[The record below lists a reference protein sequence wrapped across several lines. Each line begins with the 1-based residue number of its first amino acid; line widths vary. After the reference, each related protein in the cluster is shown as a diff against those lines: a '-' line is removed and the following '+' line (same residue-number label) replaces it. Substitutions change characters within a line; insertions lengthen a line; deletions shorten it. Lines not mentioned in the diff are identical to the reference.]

1 MSILRT
7 VVGSFPV
14 RNVPIEKAI
23 QEIVEMQLKYG
34 IDIFSDGEQ
43 RADMIGY
50 FENIPG
56 LERNQRGL
64 YIKSKILPPN
74 NVSNFIKFRDAEIVK
89 QYLDIKGKHDARLKV
104 TITGPITL
112 GFSTAIN
119 GLNYYSSIRDTNI
132 YVDFA
137 NALSPIIEEVYRKG
151 YYLQID
157 EPSLSAKVID
167 TKLGVNILNNLLKN
181 LPSSF
186 KDEKTIIHVCG
197 QLNSRIFSDLLNVDA
212 KVLSLAFSAPNV
224 QKNIEL
230 LSKQILNDSGKR
242 LGVGCIS
249 VQVSSLEDVDSI
261 EVVLRRLSQIREK
274 IGIEYFALVHP
285 DCGLRALNDKIAET
299 ILERMYHAVNVFLQQ
314 S

>member
-1 MSILRT
+1 MSVLRT

-23 QEIVEMQLKYG
+23 LEVVEMQLKYG
-34 IDIFSDGEQ
+34 IDVFSDGEQ

-64 YIKSKILPPN
+64 YIKSKVLPPN
-74 NVSNFIKFRDAEIVK
+74 NVRDFIKFRDAEIVK
-89 QYLDIKGKHDARLKV
+89 QYLDIKGRHDAGLKV

-112 GFSTAIN
+112 GFSTAVN

-137 NALSPIIEEVYRKG
+137 NALSPIIEEVHRRG

-157 EPSLSAKVID
+157 EPSLSARVID
-167 TKLGVNILNNLLKN
+167 TKVGVNILNNLLKN

-186 KDEKTIIHVCG
+186 KDEKTIVHVCG
-197 QLNSRIFSDLLNVDA
+197 QLNSRIFGDLLNVDA

-224 QKNIEL
+224 QKNMDL
-230 LSKQILNDSGKR
+230 LNKQILCNAGKR

-249 VQVSSLEDVDSI
+249 VQVSSLENVESV
-261 EVVLRRLSQIREK
+261 EMVLRRLLHIKEK
-274 IGIEYFALVHP
+274 IGIEYFAFVHP
-285 DCGLRALNDKIAET
+285 DCGLRALNEKIAET
-299 ILERMYHAVNVFLQQ
+299 ILERMYHAVNMFCNNL
-314 S
+314 